1 MKREVNNN
9 KIMENMSIYSLIMIK
24 IHFTFKTI
32 QKVYNTEQN
41 VIIKDF

>member
-9 KIMENMSIYSLIMIK
+9 RIMENMSIYSLIMIK
-24 IHFTFKTI
+24 IHFTIKII